1 MSLYSPCNIKYSV
14 LTWRKVDGTHYDFCS
29 PTEMPCSSTIAAC
42 VNTFDEPLEEFV
54 QTNVISHELKRLME
68 NDREPSKR
76 EIEVHTVYI
85 QWCCRYM
92 SVEKRTQFIGWV
104 RENIRNC
111 KHQDII
117 ERIETIFSKYDDD
130 NEKRKILLTLCGGKK
145 KNALTLGDRLD
156 KLYFHYNL
164 NNKCSMYLK
173 GAIIYNVQKYFTNLI
188 VETQRDY
195 NNLTDL
201 VSRYWNVKPPT
212 YKPSKVEEYIDV
224 DTGKK
229 LINKVRDEHLFDIW
243 NC

>member
-1 MSLYSPCNIKYSV
+1 MSLYSPYNIKYSV

-29 PTEMPCSSTIAAC
+29 PTEMPCTSTIATC
-42 VNTFDEPLEEFV
+42 INTFDEPLEEFV
-54 QTNVISHELKRLME
+54 QTNVISHQLKRLME

-117 ERIETIFSKYDDD
+117 DRIENIFSKYDDD

-156 KLYFHYNL
+156 RIYVEYDVSIER
-164 NNKCSMYLK
+164 SMYRK
-173 GAIIYNVQKYFTNLI
+173 GALILNIQKHYTNLI
-188 VETQRDY
+188 VESQREY
-195 NNLTDL
+195 ANLNEL
-201 VSRYWNVKPPT
+201 ICKYWNVKQPT
-212 YKPSKVEEYIDV
+212 YKPSKIEERNDI
-224 DTGKK
+224 DTGMK
-229 LINKVRDEHLFDIW
+229 LVNKIRDEHFYLW
-243 NC
+243 